1 MKYIQAI
8 VAFGL
13 FTWLGL
19 AVLAGTF
26 SGAEGGSREAQVFLG
41 LVKIVTDRFG
51 QEATGFGVLTFGLVF
66 GWSLL
71 IKGSGR
77 RAT

>member
-8 VAFGL
+8 VAFAL

-26 SGAEGGSREAQVFLG
+26 TGAEGNSREAEVFFG
-41 LVKIVTDRFG
+41 LIQIVTDRFG
-51 QEATGFGVLTFGLVF
+51 QEATGFGVLTFGLIF
-66 GWSLL
+66 GWTLL

-77 RAT
+77 RAS